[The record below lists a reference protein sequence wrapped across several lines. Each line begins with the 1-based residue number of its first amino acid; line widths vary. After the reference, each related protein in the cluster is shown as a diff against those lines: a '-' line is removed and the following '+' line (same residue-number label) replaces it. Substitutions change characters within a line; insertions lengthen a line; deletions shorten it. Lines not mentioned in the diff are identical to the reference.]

1 MPTSQNG
8 FAFLC
13 DGTTH
18 GYSPSV
24 MQASTK
30 VASKTFFEAL
40 AFMLPHHRSPRS
52 NTIVAGSLSAQGPA
66 SYSKRNVT
74 AKAPSGSMIVLKL

>member
-1 MPTSQNG
+1 MI
-8 FAFLC
+8 
-13 DGTTH
+13 DRTTH
-18 GYSPSV
+18 GYLPSV
-24 MQASTK
+24 MQSSTK
-30 VASKTFFEAL
+30 LTTKTFSEAL
-40 AFMLPHHRSPRS
+40 AFILPHHRSPRA